1 MSLFDGY
8 NLLAICTPC
17 LKSVDTP
24 ACYEKNPILS
34 RSINVLTC
42 FMKEFITLLNIL
54 KNYSKCIKQH
64 DMDQIAVNLNQKK
77 KKETGIQA
85 LFRHSLI
92 LLLWQVSELNWAFV
106 S

>member
-1 MSLFDGY
+1 
-8 NLLAICTPC
+8 
-17 LKSVDTP
+17 
-24 ACYEKNPILS
+24 
-34 RSINVLTC
+34 
-42 FMKEFITLLNIL
+42 
-54 KNYSKCIKQH
+54 
-64 DMDQIAVNLNQKK
+64 MDQIAVNLNQK